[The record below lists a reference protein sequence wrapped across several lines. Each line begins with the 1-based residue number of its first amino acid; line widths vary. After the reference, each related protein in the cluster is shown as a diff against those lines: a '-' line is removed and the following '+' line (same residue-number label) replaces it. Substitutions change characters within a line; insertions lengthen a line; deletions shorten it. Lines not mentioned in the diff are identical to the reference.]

1 MYFRSF
7 VVCSIVIF
15 IPLCKKKV
23 SYLDLS
29 PRVLKTALL
38 RGFVNVWGGL
48 SLYLALQLIPYSE
61 AVLLTLLKPV
71 FGSLL
76 ACVILGERILSV

>member
-1 MYFRSF
+1 M
-7 VVCSIVIF
+7 
-15 IPLCKKKV
+15 

-29 PRVLKTALL
+29 PTVLKTALL

-48 SLYLALQLIPYSE
+48 ALYLALQLIPYSE